1 MAKVIGPL
9 HSSEARGRM
18 GGLVFNTWR
27 GLNVVKQSTSPANPR
42 TVAQLNIRAIA
53 VGQARGWQAE
63 TAANQ
68 AAWDAY
74 AATHVET
81 DGMGSPKRLSGM
93 NWYVRLNSRMLFLGM
108 AKVATP
114 PAVPGP
120 PSPIAFLAA
129 NGAGSSVVT
138 WTSPG
143 GTSYLMELYVQ
154 GPHSAG
160 RKAKIEMAKY
170 RVHLTA
176 ETATVTLSALAPGTW
191 TVFGRLILEAN
202 GLASPWV
209 EDPATVT

>member
-1 MAKVIGPL
+1 MAKVTGPL

-42 TVAQLNIRAIA
+42 TMAQLNIRAIA
-53 VGQARGWQAE
+53 VAQGRGWAGE
-63 TAANQ
+63 SAANQ
-68 AAWDAY
+68 AAWNSY

-93 NWYVRLNSRMLFLGM
+93 NWYVRLNSRMLFLGL

-114 PAVPGP
+114 PAVAGP
-120 PSPIAFLAA
+120 PSPLAFLAA

-143 GTSYLMELYVQ
+143 GTSYLMEIYLQ

-160 RKAKIEMAKY
+160 RQGKIEMSKY

-176 ETATVTLSALAPGTW
+176 ETATVTLTPLAPGTY

-202 GLASPWV
+202 ALASPWV
-209 EDPATVT
+209 SDTAVVT